1 MGGGKIDLQSKT
13 KRLDDAYPIDTPKGV
28 HALLSHIHRIREGRF
43 TRGDYDASILL
54 IDFEQSLEEAK
65 LTARQMQIIGL
76 VFELD
81 LYQEEAANI
90 LGITQQAIS
99 DHVSALVRRIA
110 IVNRQKEAGLYVCE

>member
-1 MGGGKIDLQSKT
+1 MGELQ
-13 KRLDDAYPIDTPKGV
+13 DAYPIDTPKGV

-43 TRGDYDASILL
+43 IRGDYDASILL

-65 LTARQMQIIGL
+65 LTARQKKIIEL

-99 DHVSALVRRIA
+99 DHVSALVSRIA
-110 IVNRQKEAGLYVCE
+110 IVNRQKEAVLYVCE

>member
-1 MGGGKIDLQSKT
+1 MGGGKIDLRSKS

-28 HALLSHIHRIREGRF
+28 HSLLSHIHRIRESRF
-43 TRGDYDASILL
+43 IRGDYDASILL

-65 LTARQMQIIGL
+65 LTARQKQIIDL
-76 VFELD
+76 VFELN

-99 DHVSALVRRIA
+99 DHVRTLVRRIA
-110 IVNRQKEAGLYVCE
+110 IVNRQKEASLYVCE